1 MLADWDQLAYRE
13 LPVHSDLLAYRELPV
28 HSDLLAFRDLKTLQE
43 LPGRSD
49 LLEHLECL
57 DSQVLSG
64 SKERSG
70 QPVLSVYWMLPDSHC
85 FQPQESLPLHSLLD
99 LPEPHFRSV
108 HLLQQPVHWYWF
120 LEDSQGDCTSR
131 PDRRSR
137 SESRRGYRGILQHLA
152 CRACSPPLR
161 LLLQNR
167 LP

>member
-1 MLADWDQLAYRE
+1 MLPYWDQLVYRE
-13 LPVHSDLLAYRELPV
+13 QPVHSDPV
-28 HSDLLAFRDLKTLQE
+28 SHRDLLAFRE
-43 LPGRSD
+43 LPERSD

-70 QPVLSVYWMLPDSHC
+70 QPVLSVYWVLPDSHC

-161 LLLQNR
+161 LLLLNR